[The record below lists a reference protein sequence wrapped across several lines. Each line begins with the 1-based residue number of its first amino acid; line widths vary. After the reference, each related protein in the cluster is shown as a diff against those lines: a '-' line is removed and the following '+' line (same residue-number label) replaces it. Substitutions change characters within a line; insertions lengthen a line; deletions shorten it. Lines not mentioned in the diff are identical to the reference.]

1 MTKIGANLLLVSE
14 NQAETKSFGFGSKT
28 RFLVLFGYFEIES
41 CGNRRESRE
50 EFVYLWRED
59 GVFEIKTLKRQKDG
73 YGKDVWPGTY
83 GMVEDVVLHARM
95 DGL

>member
-41 CGNRRESRE
+41 GKYFADKTNKVWAKCRKFVGFLYLCG
-50 EFVYLWRED
+50 ED
-59 GVFEIKTLKRQKDG
+59 GDKGRTIKG
-73 YGKDVWPGTY
+73 MNGDV
-83 GMVEDVVLHARM
+83 
-95 DGL
+95 